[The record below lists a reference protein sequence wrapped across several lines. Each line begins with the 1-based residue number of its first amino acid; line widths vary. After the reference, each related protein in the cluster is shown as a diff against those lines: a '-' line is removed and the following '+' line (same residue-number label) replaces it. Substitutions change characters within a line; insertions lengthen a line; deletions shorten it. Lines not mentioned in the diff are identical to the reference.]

1 MKNLFK
7 FLSIRLRCFLEGH
20 HYHQVDDT
28 FSYCINCGKPKW
40 DKHFMGHHY
49 EKDLP
54 MDKEAH

>member
-7 FLSIRLRCFLEGH
+7 FLLIRLRCFLEGH

-49 EKDLP
+49 EKNLSV
-54 MDKEAH
+54 DKEAH